1 MYFRPSTTHYPLP
14 TTHHP
19 LSASSVERRVP
30 VRIGYNFIVQPDVY
44 IVSCERRRSGARSL
58 ELFAPLLS
66 VLALSYLNFL
76 LERESVDDTSFL
88 SPAPLPAPRLPCF
101 PLPRLT
107 LSLPLPQPR
116 PCPFFPRP
124 AILPHASKFAL
135 WICRGQVSVQAQG
148 RQMSPVSCLLSS
160 VSCPGCYVHSELACC
175 SETLLYV

>member
-88 SPAPLPAPRLPCF
+88 SPAPLPTF
-101 PLPRLT
+101 PASRFPAS
-107 LSLPLPQPR
+107 LSLPPPQPR

-160 VSCPGCYVHSELACC
+160 VSCPGCYVHTELACC